1 MATEYD
7 QQGYVIGEIS
17 DPAPSSA
24 DTPQAQR
31 PPISNSKASSKYQA
45 HMMKYP
51 LDVMGV
57 SHQNYIMFYI
67 NVQSDSKVVRDQS
80 DEIST
85 TQPSRAGMN
94 SLVGKPFSTY
104 TYVAAKAAEGAI
116 LGAIAAGSQATGGD
130 GTAKTI
136 NTLKSAAKG
145 FAFGGLGAGA
155 LAAGATTLVSNNFTK
170 IDFGQPAKRLKEAI
184 VLYTPQQLSVR
195 YGMQWSE
202 EEMDM
207 ATAMAT
213 NPELANSLK
222 AVENQNRSG
231 GGQSSSAVGGATR
244 ATANIV
250 AAEVLKKNAGMSA
263 ASRTAG
269 NPRKEQIFKGVDYRR
284 FTFDYQFYPKSPE
297 EAKAALNIIWLF
309 KYHMHPEFKDANNFV
324 YVYPSEFDI
333 EYFINGS
340 PNESLN
346 KISSC
351 VLTEMNVN
359 YSPNGVFST
368 FPDGTPTQINMT
380 LNFVEL
386 ETLTKERIEAGL

>member
-1 MATEYD
+1 MGAVAA
-7 QQGYVIGEIS
+7 G
-17 DPAPSSA
+17 SSGA
-24 DTPQAQR
+24 
-31 PPISNSKASSKYQA
+31 
-45 HMMKYP
+45 
-51 LDVMGV
+51 
-57 SHQNYIMFYI
+57 
-67 NVQSDSKVVRDQS
+67 
-80 DEIST
+80 
-85 TQPSRAGMN
+85 AGGKD
-94 SLVGKPFSTY
+94 LVGKAGGALKGIAGGALGGA
-104 TYVAAKAAEGAI
+104 VAG
-116 LGAIAAGSQATGGD
+116 
-130 GTAKTI
+130 
-136 NTLKSAAKG
+136 
-145 FAFGGLGAGA
+145 GA
-155 LAAGATTLVSNNFTK
+155 LAGATTTLVSNDFTK
-170 IDFGQPAKRLKEAI
+170 INFGQPAKRLKEAI

-202 EEMDM
+202 EEMDI

-222 AVENQNRSG
+222 AVDSQNKSG
-231 GGQSSSAVGGATR
+231 GGQSSSKAGGVAR
-244 ATANIV
+244 AAGNVI
-250 AAEVLKKNAGMSA
+250 AAEILKKNAGMSA

-284 FTFDYQFYPKSPE
+284 FTFDYQFYPKSAE

-309 KYHMHPEFKDANNFV
+309 KYHMHPEYKDANNFD

-340 PNESLN
+340 PNENLN